1 MGFPERE
8 KFMKF
13 RLAQDPGF
21 FFHELA
27 DLRAAFEAAG
37 FHGVEH
43 HVNDDVRFGAHCLIG
58 TKP

>member
-1 MGFPERE
+1 
-8 KFMKF
+8 MKF